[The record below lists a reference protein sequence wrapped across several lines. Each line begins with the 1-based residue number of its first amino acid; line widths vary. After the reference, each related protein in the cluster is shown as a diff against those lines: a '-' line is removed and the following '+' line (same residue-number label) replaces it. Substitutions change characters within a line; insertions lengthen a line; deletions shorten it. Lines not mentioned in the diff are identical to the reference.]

1 MSYLER
7 IYTCNNADLA
17 GYYPWLIGQVSYGW
31 VSPEFTQYLQQ
42 WPEIF
47 CLNDQVLNLN
57 PAFTDYTAR
66 TLATAPV
73 LRTLYEQGVIDTWVN
88 ESYPVTLSF
97 GGHAEMEIERAASNF
112 LGIKTF
118 GIHLNGLVK
127 KQDGIYVWVGTR
139 SLDKPFWPGKL
150 DQMVAGGLPVGI
162 SLMDNVIKES
172 QEEANIPMNLA
183 QNAQWVGTIDYQQQ
197 SWRGLENSTIYIYD
211 LWLPENFIPKNT
223 DGEVINFQLLSLA
236 EIAYLTENTDYFKDN
251 CNLVNID
258 LLLRTGM
265 LNSKHPDYA
274 AIRDA
279 LYNSGKRDT

>member
-1 MSYLER
+1 MSYLEH

-57 PAFTDYTAR
+57 PALTDYTAR

-197 SWRGLENSTIYIYD
+197 GWRGLENSTIYIYD

-279 LYNSGKRDT
+279 LYNAGKRDT

>member
-57 PAFTDYTAR
+57 PALTDYTAR

-236 EIAYLTENTDYFKDN
+236 EIAYLTENTDDFKDN

-279 LYNSGKRDT
+279 LYNAGKRDT

>member
-1 MSYLER
+1 MSYLKR

-17 GYYPWLIGQVSYGW
+17 GYYPWLIGQVAYGW
-31 VSPEFTQYLQQ
+31 VSPEFTKYLQQ

-57 PAFTDYTAR
+57 PALTDYTAR
-66 TLATAPV
+66 TLAIAPV
-73 LRTLYEQGVIDTWVN
+73 LRTLHEQGVIDTWVN

-97 GGHAEMEIERAASNF
+97 GGHAEMEVERAASNF

-150 DQMVAGGLPVGI
+150 DQMVAGGLPVGM
-162 SLMDNVIKES
+162 SLMENVIKES
-172 QEEANIPMNLA
+172 QEEANVPMNLA
-183 QNAQWVGTIDYQQQ
+183 ENAQWVGTIDYQQQ
-197 SWRGLENSTIYIYD
+197 GWRGLENSTIYIYD

-236 EIAYLTENTDYFKDN
+236 EIAYLTENTDDFKDN

-279 LYNSGKRDT
+279 LYNAGKRDT

>member
-1 MSYLER
+1 MSYLEH

-57 PAFTDYTAR
+57 PALTDYTAR

-197 SWRGLENSTIYIYD
+197 GWRGLENSTIYIYD
-211 LWLPENFIPKNT
+211 LWLPDDFFPKNT

-279 LYNSGKRDT
+279 LYNAGKRDT

>member
-57 PAFTDYTAR
+57 PALTDYTAR

-197 SWRGLENSTIYIYD
+197 GWRGLENSTIYIYD

-279 LYNSGKRDT
+279 LYNAGKRDT

>member
-1 MSYLER
+1 MSYLEH

-57 PAFTDYTAR
+57 PALTDYTAR

-279 LYNSGKRDT
+279 LYNAGKRDT